1 MTIFSNEETSAPAT
15 TEQARRVI
23 RRGWGEAARAR
34 EADAPYAQRLKYA
47 QTPILIKFLEDEP
60 YATFNQHWVDRQGQ
74 RSFVCL
80 GDDCPLCEAG
90 SRPTLQ
96 VCFNVIELAND
107 GEPRLR
113 SFQFGPRIYDQ
124 VANFHNDPRQGPIN
138 KHYWA
143 ISKSGEKSTAATNFQ
158 MVRERDL
165 AEEWSVE
172 PLTDEVLSEFRN
184 MAYTSDIVQIPS
196 RSQLLEIAAEDL

>member
-1 MTIFSNEETSAPAT
+1 
-15 TEQARRVI
+15 
-23 RRGWGEAARAR
+23 
-34 EADAPYAQRLKYA
+34 
-47 QTPILIKFLEDEP
+47 LENEP
-60 YATFNQHWVDRQGQ
+60 YATYNQHWVDRQGQ

-96 VCFNVIELAND
+96 VCFNVIELSSDN
-107 GEPRLR
+107 EPRLR
-113 SFQFGPRIYDQ
+113 SFQFGPRVYDQ
-124 VANFHNDPRQGPIN
+124 VANFHNDPRQGPID

-165 AEEWSVE
+165 AEEWQTE
-172 PLTDEVLSEFRN
+172 PLSDAVLEELRSI
-184 MAYTSDIVQIPS
+184 AYTSDIIQVPT